1 MKKFLSFLVLIP
13 MMFGIISCSAVNHT
27 IFSKKYNTDPRESF
41 VYISIKHTMTVCTT
55 DDVCV
60 SNDFKGS
67 ASGVIF
73 KRSYKSSYILTAAHV
88 CGAPALESQAMLM
101 GGKLESAHEVTTLT
115 GRTYKTEVVSLDHSI
130 DICTLFVPGLSHMPP
145 IPRASEQ
152 PKPGD
157 KIINIAAPLGVF
169 ETNVVPIMTGVY
181 IGDKKDGG
189 ALYSL
194 PAAGGS
200 SGSMILNGD
209 GELIGVLFA
218 THIGMN
224 QLTLGTSF
232 KETNKF
238 IYESIKKQ
246 DQTKMIKL
254 IARVIQKGTLRD
266 PKLLIS
272 H

>member
-1 MKKFLSFLVLIP
+1 MYMKKFLLFLVFIP
-13 MMFGIISCSAVNHT
+13 LMVSIASCSAANHT

-41 VYISIKHTMTVCTT
+41 VFISIKHTVTLCE
-55 DDVCV
+55 DDVCIE
-60 SNDFKGS
+60 NDFKGF

-73 KRSYKSSYILTAAHV
+73 KRSYRSSYILTAAHV
-88 CGAPALESQAMLM
+88 CGIDPAKQLFTNN
-101 GGKLESAHEVTTLT
+101 KLKTTHKITTLT
-115 GRTYKTEVVSLDHSI
+115 GRTYKAEVVDLNHKI
-130 DICTLFVPGLSHMPP
+130 DICTLFVPGLTHMPP
-145 IPRASEQ
+145 IPRAQTQ
-152 PKPGD
+152 PQPGD

-169 ETNVVPIMTGVY
+169 ETNVVPLMTGIY
-181 IGDKKDGG
+181 IGDRKDGG

-209 GELIGVLFA
+209 GELIGVLYA
-218 THIGMN
+218 THTSMN

-254 IARVIQKGTLRD
+254 IAYVIQKGTLHD
-266 PKLLIS
+266 PRLSIS
-272 H
+272 R